1 MAELKAKKGKL
12 RILVSN
18 DDGIHAP
25 GLKSLEKIARE
36 LSDDVWVVAPE
47 TEQSGA
53 SHSLTLTTP
62 LRLRKINP
70 RRFAVSGTPTDC
82 VMMGIMHVLK
92 DHPPDLVLSGV
103 NRGSNIADDVTYSG
117 TIAAAMEG
125 CVLGVKSVALS
136 QAYGFTPGTGVRWS
150 CAEFHG
156 ASVIRRLLAE
166 GWPDD
171 VLINVNFPD
180 CAPEHVKGVTVTHQG
195 KRDQAT
201 LKIEER
207 TDARGFAYYWIGFKR
222 ILSNPPSGTDLRA
235 IYDGKIS
242 VTPLHL
248 NLTEVQT
255 AKKLQRAFPEV
266 VGKKT
271 HK

>member
-1 MAELKAKKGKL
+1 MEM
-12 RILVSN
+12 RILVTN

-25 GLKSLEKIARE
+25 GLETLERIART
-36 LSDDVWVVAPE
+36 LSDDVWVVAPAE
-47 TEQSGA
+47 ENSGA
-53 SHSLTLTTP
+53 GHSLSLAEP
-62 LRLRKINP
+62 IRYRKLAEK
-70 RRFAVSGTPTDC
+70 RFEVAGTPTDC
-82 VMMGIMHVLK
+82 VVMAARKILPG
-92 DHPPDLVLSGV
+92 DPDLVLSGV
-103 NRGSNIADDVTYSG
+103 NRGQNIADDVTYSG

-222 ILSNPPSGTDLRA
+222 ILSNPPRGTDLRA

-271 HK
+271 HR